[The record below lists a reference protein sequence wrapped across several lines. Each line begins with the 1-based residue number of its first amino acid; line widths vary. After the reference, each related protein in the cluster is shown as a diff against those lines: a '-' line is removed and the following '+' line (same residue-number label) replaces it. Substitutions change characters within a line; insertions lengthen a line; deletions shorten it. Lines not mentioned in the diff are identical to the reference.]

1 MLRSRGPLKTKLG
14 RQKRMRHDSAGSRPR
29 KRDVA
34 WTGVRHHS
42 STSLRANDYRGF
54 PVFFFHSLHFSAR
67 SCRFAIGCSDECLY
81 FLHSLLISL
90 KHSPPVVFLFCFLC
104 IVPRRTQCSRPCDP
118 PKRRSHH
125 HSDIHVRS
133 PAARRHLLSSLSFRP
148 HPWPPINRSLTF
160 AMSLLLVALPC
171 LSTLVDAST
180 THDMQAELADIS
192 ALRTQVAGF
201 LPLR

>member
-34 WTGVRHHS
+34 WTGVRRHS

-67 SCRFAIGCSDECLY
+67 SCRFAIGCSDECSY

-90 KHSPPVVFLFCFLC
+90 KHSPPVVFLFVFFVSSHGALNVPDHAIRRNEEAIT
-104 IVPRRTQCSRPCDP
+104 IVTSMFEARRPGDIFCPRC
-118 PKRRSHH
+118 
-125 HSDIHVRS
+125 HSDHTPGPRS
-133 PAARRHLLSSLSFRP
+133 
-148 HPWPPINRSLTF
+148 TE
-160 AMSLLLVALPC
+160 V
-171 LSTLVDAST
+171 
-180 THDMQAELADIS
+180 
-192 ALRTQVAGF
+192 
-201 LPLR
+201 